1 MRVMITGVTGQLG
14 YDIYNELIKRG
25 VRREDIYA
33 PTHEKLDLRETLDV
47 LENVINF
54 FPDVIFHC
62 AAYTAVDKAE
72 TDREACEAVNVIGT
86 QNIANAADVVKAK
99 LVYISTDYVFDGT
112 KDGVYEVDDKT
123 NPINYYGLTK
133 LKGEEIV
140 KDVDKS
146 FIFRISWVFGS
157 NGKNFIKTML
167 RLSEKMDEVKV
178 VADQIGSPTYTEDLA
193 KLLVD
198 ASMTDKYGVYHATNE
213 GFMTW
218 ADIAKKTFEVA
229 DKDTKVI
236 PIPTSEYPTPAT
248 RPLNS
253 RLSKSSLDDA
263 GFERLPDAEDAI
275 ERFVKQLIR

>member
-25 VRREDIYA
+25 VKKEDIYA
-33 PTHEKLDLRETLDV
+33 PTHKELDLTQALDV

-54 FPDVIFHC
+54 YPDVIFHC

-72 TDREACEAVNVIGT
+72 TDKKMCEVTNVIGT
-86 QNIANAADVVKAK
+86 QNMANVANLLKAK
-99 LVYISTDYVFDGT
+99 LIYISTDYVFDGT
-112 KDGVYEVDDKT
+112 KEGAYQVTDEP

-133 LKGEEIV
+133 LEGENIV

-146 FIFRISWVFGS
+146 FIFRISWVFGI

-167 RLSEKMDEVKV
+167 RLSKTNNSVKV
-178 VADQIGSPTYTEDLA
+178 VSDQIGSPTYTEDLA

-198 ASMTDKYGVYHATNE
+198 ASMTDKYGIYHATNE
-213 GFMTW
+213 GFMSW

-229 DKDTKVI
+229 DVKTEVI
-236 PIPTSEYPTPAT
+236 PIETSEYPTAAL
-248 RPLNS
+248 RPVNS
-253 RLSKSSLDDA
+253 RLSKKSLDDA
-263 GFERLPDAEDAI
+263 GFERLPDANDAI
-275 ERFVKQLIR
+275 ERYVKQLVR

>member
-25 VRREDIYA
+25 VKKEDIYA
-33 PTHEKLDLRETLDV
+33 PTHRELDLTQALDV

-54 FPDVIFHC
+54 YPDVIFHC

-72 TDREACEAVNVIGT
+72 TEKKECEAVNVIGT
-86 QNIANAADVVKAK
+86 QNIANVANLTKSK

-112 KDGVYEVDDKT
+112 KDAPYDVNDKP

-140 KDVDKS
+140 RDVDKS
-146 FIFRISWVFGS
+146 FIFRISWVFGV
-157 NGKNFIKTML
+157 NGRNFIKTML
-167 RLSEKMDEVKV
+167 KLSETKDEVKV
-178 VADQIGSPTYTEDLA
+178 VADQLGSPTYTEDLA

-213 GFMTW
+213 GFTTW
-218 ADIAKKTFEVA
+218 ADIAANTFKFA
-229 DKDTKVI
+229 NRDTKVI
-236 PIPTSEYPTPAT
+236 PIPTSEYPTTAA

-253 RLSKSSLDDA
+253 RLSKKSLDDA
-263 GFERLPDAEDAI
+263 GFERLPQGTDAI
-275 ERFVKQLIR
+275 ERYVKKLVR